1 MSFMQ
6 EYNKLVKERSA
17 LGIPPL
23 PLNANQTKELCKLL
37 ENENNEELANLL
49 ENRVNP
55 GVDDAALVKCE
66 FLDSILKSKI
76 SAPNIDKKKSL
87 KNAWNYARRI

>member
-1 MSFMQ
+1 M
-6 EYNKLVKERSA
+6 
-17 LGIPPL
+17 GIPPL
-23 PLNANQTKELCKLL
+23 PLNANQTRELCKLL

-66 FLDSILKSKI
+66 F
-76 SAPNIDKKKSL
+76 
-87 KNAWNYARRI
+87 